1 MSNIKTVKPNA
12 SWVITDQTD
21 KEKVGAITKEQGNNY
36 LIRYQGFNKTL
47 SKEQLVK
54 SFGTQL
60 FTVPEV
66 KPKLPEANTV
76 YEYSIDVDKPFNK
89 MFYVK
94 KKLPIF
100 TKENKSKSFYCA
112 GHYLV
117 QKKSWTEMFCPKL
130 ITLQKYK
137 FHGPFKNQHQM
148 MAFKKK
154 FL

>member
-1 MSNIKTVKPNA
+1 MSNIKTVKPNT
-12 SWVITDQTD
+12 SWVITDQKD
-21 KEKVGAITKEQGNNY
+21 KEKLGA
-36 LIRYQGFNKTL
+36 
-47 SKEQLVK
+47 
-54 SFGTQL
+54 
-60 FTVPEV
+60 TVPEV
-66 KPKLPEANTV
+66 KPKLAEPNTV
-76 YEYSIDVDKPFNK
+76 HGYDVDIDKPFNK

-94 KKLPIF
+94 RKLPIF

-137 FHGPFKNQHQM
+137 FHGPFKNQYQM
-148 MAFKKK
+148 NAFKKK

>member
-1 MSNIKTVKPNA
+1 VSNIKTVKPNA

-36 LIRYQGFNKTL
+36 LLRYQGFNKTL
-47 SKEQLVK
+47 TKEQLVK

-66 KPKLPEANTV
+66 KPILPEANTV

-130 ITLQKYK
+130 ITLEKYK

>member
-1 MSNIKTVKPNA
+1 M
-12 SWVITDQTD
+12 
-21 KEKVGAITKEQGNNY
+21 
-36 LIRYQGFNKTL
+36 
-47 SKEQLVK
+47 
-54 SFGTQL
+54 
-60 FTVPEV
+60 PEV
-66 KPKLPEANTV
+66 KPILPETKTV

-117 QKKSWTEMFCPKL
+117 HKKSWTEMFCPKL
-130 ITLQKYK
+130 ITLEKYK